1 LKLRNGKFV
10 GLINYRNLADTPVI
24 NKCSEDRIL
33 CEVSYMNRPEYN
45 SVASVIIVTGKQVN
59 VWERILSL

>member
-1 LKLRNGKFV
+1 V

-33 CEVSYMNRPEYN
+33 YKVSYMNRPEYN
-45 SVASVIIVTGKQVN
+45 SIATVIIVTGKQLN
-59 VWERILSL
+59 VWERILSS